1 MNVEAASTAIALVQS
16 YLSATGLKK
25 LHLGCG
31 KNALPGWLNTDLEPV
46 APGIVRID
54 LTQKLPFAD
63 ATFDYVFSEHV
74 IEHLSFVHGQV
85 MLSQC
90 HRVLKPGGR
99 LRISTPDLAFV
110 VGLYSPQKTELQRRY
125 IKWAT
130 KEFFR
135 GAPYAED
142 TFVINN
148 FVRDWGHTFIYDEKV
163 LRDCLRTAGFQ
174 SIERCE
180 LKESVDPNLRGLEND
195 ARMPPGFLDMESFTL
210 EAVKSAS

>member
-1 MNVEAASTAIALVQS
+1 MSVAAASTGIETGQS
-16 YLSATGLKK
+16 YLNAPGLKK

-31 KNALPGWLNTDLEPV
+31 GNVLPGWLNTDLEPV
-46 APGIVRID
+46 VPGVLPLD
-54 LTQKLPFAD
+54 LTQTFPFPD
-63 ATFDYVFSEHV
+63 GTFDYVFSEHV
-74 IEHLSFVHGQV
+74 IEHLSYAHGQL
-85 MLSQC
+85 MLRQC

-99 LRISTPDLAFV
+99 LRVSTPDLAFL
-110 VGLYSPQKTELQRRY
+110 VGLYSPEKSELQRRY

-130 KEFFR
+130 KQFIP

-163 LRDCLRTAGFQ
+163 LRDSLRNAAFQ

-180 LKESVDPNLRGLEND
+180 LKESPDPNLRGLENET
-195 ARMPPGFLDMESFTL
+195 RLPPGFLALETLTL
-210 EAVKSAS
+210 EVVKSAN

>member
-1 MNVEAASTAIALVQS
+1 MSGDPLIQG
-16 YLSATGLKK
+16 YLSAPGLKK

-46 APGIVRID
+46 APGIVRVD
-54 LTQKLPFAD
+54 LTQTLPFPD

-74 IEHLSFVHGQV
+74 IEHLSYAHGQV
-85 MLSQC
+85 MLREC
-90 HRVLKPGGR
+90 YRVLKPGGR
-99 LRISTPDLAFV
+99 LRISTPDLAFLV
-110 VGLYSPQKTELQRRY
+110 ALYSPQKTELQRRY

-135 GAPYAED
+135 SAPYAED

-163 LRDCLRTAGFQ
+163 LRDSLRNASFQ

-180 LKESVDPNLRGLEND
+180 LKESVDPNLRELEND
-195 ARMPPGFLDMESFTL
+195 TRMPPGFLEMESFTL
-210 EAVKSAS
+210 EAVKGTT